1 MLSKSAMKKSSTV
14 IDFDKDTTVMFG
26 EKQELI
32 KRTSGH
38 YPIPLTNK
46 RKIIEDAPQEEV
58 QIIFSC
64 MTTSPSKNDI
74 IKLHRQIGHC
84 TESRLL
90 KLIESSKFDKEQVSK
105 IVKDVSEN
113 CDTCKRYKRRS
124 LKPIVSL
131 SLASEFHQTVA
142 MDQITYEEGVWI
154 LNLIDL
160 FSRYSVACVRRSKKQ
175 DVMIHAI
182 MKRWISYFGKP
193 RRFLADNGGEFLNEE

>member
-1 MLSKSAMKKSSTV
+1 M
-14 IDFDKDTTVMFG
+14 
-26 EKQELI
+26 
-32 KRTSGH
+32 
-38 YPIPLTNK
+38 
-46 RKIIEDAPQEEV
+46 
-58 QIIFSC
+58 
-64 MTTSPSKNDI
+64 
-74 IKLHRQIGHC
+74 
-84 TESRLL
+84 
-90 KLIESSKFDKEQVSK
+90 
-105 IVKDVSEN
+105 KDVPEN

-193 RRFLADNGGEFLNEE
+193 RRLLADNGGEFLNEE